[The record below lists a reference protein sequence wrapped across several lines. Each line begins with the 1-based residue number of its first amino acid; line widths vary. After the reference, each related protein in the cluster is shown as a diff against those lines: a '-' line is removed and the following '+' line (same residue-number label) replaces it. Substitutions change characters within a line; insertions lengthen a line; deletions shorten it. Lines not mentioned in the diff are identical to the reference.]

1 MNYYDIWQSG
11 LGENVTLF
19 VWLTLFIDAEQIS
32 ELILIVWFDYLVWLI
47 LNEKTYK
54 CWHIKSNC

>member
-54 CWHIKSNC
+54 C